1 MSETISIT
9 KEVDN
14 IKKLIDEYNQK
25 MIESIGIP
33 KEYYKK
39 YEQKMMI
46 ETSGILKKY
55 YESDH

>member
-33 KEYYKK
+33 NS
-39 YEQKMMI
+39 QGQQI
-46 ETSGILKKY
+46 AW
-55 YESDH
+55 